1 MTPDTKSEVSGG
13 RQDLTVAARTGPG
26 PSSAGKVGPGT
37 PTPTPVPAAP
47 APLVGVGV
55 VWKNLG
61 FYWVVCFLVG
71 RPVTENDPG
80 FLVCAES
87 RTSRQ
92 RSVPA
97 GGAGVV

>member
-47 APLVGVGV
+47 APLGGVGV
-55 VWKNLG
+55 VWGKQSLPNRELIKQIN
-61 FYWVVCFLVG
+61 VCRRLSP
-71 RPVTENDPG
+71 R
-80 FLVCAES
+80 LAEIS
-87 RTSRQ
+87 ICYLYKL
-92 RSVPA
+92 
-97 GGAGVV
+97 